1 MDLTREVKMDYRKI
15 KERKDQL
22 VNESRENIEEQFN
35 RSENISLIR
44 GAAEFIGSHQ
54 VSVNGKTY
62 TADKIY
68 INTGARPRIPSGYE
82 DVAWLTKES
91 ILQLESLPNHL
102 IIIDGGSVSLEFGH
116 KCHLFVIRA

>member
-1 MDLTREVKMDYRKI
+1 MIEAGNVGGTCVNTGCTPTKAYIAGAGRAWIARHSDELGLDLTGEVKVDFRKI

-54 VSVNGKTY
+54 V
-62 TADKIY
+62 KI
-68 INTGARPRIPSGYE
+68 G
-82 DVAWLTKES
+82 
-91 ILQLESLPNHL
+91 
-102 IIIDGGSVSLEFGH
+102 
-116 KCHLFVIRA
+116 RAHV